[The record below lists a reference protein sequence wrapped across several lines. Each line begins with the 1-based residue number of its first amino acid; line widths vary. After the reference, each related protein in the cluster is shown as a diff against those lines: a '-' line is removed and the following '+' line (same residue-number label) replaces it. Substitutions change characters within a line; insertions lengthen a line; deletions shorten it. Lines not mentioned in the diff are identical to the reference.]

1 MPVTTQDI
9 QLPSM
14 SPGTRRS
21 LVVHR
26 YGTPGAGPKAYFH
39 AALHADE
46 LPAILALHHLMP
58 KLEAAQAQGRIRGEI
73 VVVPVANPIGIGQV
87 VGSYFTGRFDL
98 ATRENYNRGFGPD
111 WAELAERVKDR
122 LGADAEANKSLIRA
136 AAVAYCAEQAPA
148 TELEALRWK
157 LLELS
162 VDADLVF
169 DCHCAAESLLYLV
182 VYKECLDIG
191 GRDLADAIGSDATFI
206 MDWYADKRTFMTTVG
221 TLWPAVRARA
231 PAGAPVSQ
239 GCVTATLEYRG
250 RLDVDDRLGADD
262 AERLYRFL
270 VRRGV
275 IDDEPGPVP
284 TPVRAPVPTSH
295 TAPGSSPMPGGSA
308 SASGPATSWP
318 MSSTPMAR
326 IRRCRAI
333 RSRHPA
339 TACST
344 CFAAIASRVPIRRS
358 SGWSPTRRSS
368 AGPGAR
374 RRRTRNAAG
383 GVA

>member
-1 MPVTTQDI
+1 MPRVTERI
-9 QLPSM
+9 ALPSM
-14 SPGTRRS
+14 SPGTERS

-46 LPAILALHHLMP
+46 LPAIMALHHLLP
-58 KLEAAQAQGRIRGEI
+58 KLEAAQAAGRIRGEV

-98 ATRENYNRGFGPD
+98 ATRENFNRGFAPD
-111 WAELAERVKDR
+111 WSEVADLVRDR
-122 LGADAEANKSLIRA
+122 LGHDATANRALIRS
-136 AAVAYCAEQAPA
+136 AAVGHCAAQRPE

-162 VDADLVF
+162 VDADFVF

-221 TLWPAVRARA
+221 ALWPAVRARA
-231 PAGAPVSQ
+231 AIDAPVPQ

-262 AERLYRFL
+262 ADRLFRFL
-270 VRRGV
+270 VRKGV
-275 IDDEPGPVP
+275 VDGDPGPVP
-284 TPVRAPVPTSH
+284 APARPPVPTSH
-295 TAPGSSPMPGGSA
+295 MDKGHAPVAGIVSYARRIGDRVAAGDVVAHVIDPYGTD
-308 SASGPATSWP
+308 PAL
-318 MSSTPMAR
+318 
-326 IRRCRAI
+326 
-333 RSRHPA
+333 SRHPV
-339 TACST
+339 
-344 CFAAIASRVPIRRS
+344 AAPCDGYLYMFRSDRIAR
-358 SGWSPTRRSS
+358 
-368 AGPGAR
+368 PGATVFWMVADAPQPR
-374 RRRTRNAAG
+374 RAG
-383 GVA
+383 RAPQED

>member
-122 LGADAEANKSLIRA
+122 LGGDAEANKSLIRA

-221 TLWPAVRARA
+221 ALWPAVRARA
-231 PAGAPVSQ
+231 PAGAPVPQ

-284 TPVRAPVPTSH
+284 APVRAPVATSH
-295 TAPGSSPMPGGSA
+295 MEKGHAPCAGIVTYARRLGERVRAGDVVAHVIDPYGTD
-308 SASGPATSWP
+308 PAL
-318 MSSTPMAR
+318 
-326 IRRCRAI
+326 
-333 RSRHPA
+333 SRHPVA
-339 TACST
+339 APCDGFLYMFRSDRIARPGST
-344 CFAAIASRVPIRRS
+344 VFWMVADAPQPRR
-358 SGWSPTRRSS
+358 
-368 AGPGAR
+368 AGRAPQED
-374 RRRTRNAAG
+374 
-383 GVA
+383 